1 MSLLFYLIIFFF
13 KLGMKS
19 PVPHCTMGKELYHWQ
34 REMCP
39 KVPCRYAD
47 SANDLCMI
55 HLTASLGKR
64 LNVTSITKR
73 KNRVT
78 VKGFHPGEQK
88 GDVQL
93 EQEQHVPC
101 GHGH

>member
-1 MSLLFYLIIFFF
+1 
-13 KLGMKS
+13 MKS
-19 PVPHCTMGKELYHWQ
+19 PVPHCTMGRELYHWQ
-34 REMCP
+34 REMRS

-47 SANDLCMI
+47 GANDLCMI
-55 HLTASLGKR
+55 HLTASL
-64 LNVTSITKR
+64 LNVTSITKI

-78 VKGFHPGEQK
+78 VKGSHPGEQK

-93 EQEQHVPC
+93 EQEQQVSC